1 MRRKSFLCGIGSI
14 TLMLAFII
22 ALFVTAWP
30 VSASAQPI
38 ELSLSHLFPEVSWF
52 HQNAVVPWK
61 NMVEQKSKGRLKI
74 NIYPSGALA
83 KTGTMY
89 DAVKAGTVDI
99 ALDPGP
105 YYIGRFPMS
114 EATQLPLLGAQSSWA
129 ASRAWMDLYYTFP
142 ELRKEYADVHLLW
155 LFSQGPAQLMTRKPV
170 RKLEDMKGLIVR
182 APGGMG
188 DYIKALG
195 GSPVDIPAPESY
207 LALSKGTIDATV
219 FPGEAIR
226 TFKLYEAT
234 KYVNM
239 SNLAVQWFWA
249 AMNKDKYNSLPKDL
263 QKVMDECSG
272 TVGADIVGKAWNDA
286 DKAGFELGK
295 QKGMELIYLSPE
307 EQKRWKQH
315 VAPVTE
321 KWIKTMEAKGYPAK
335 KFVDEAKKSIEKY
348 NKQLAGMR
356 N

>member
-1 MRRKSFLCGIGSI
+1 M
-14 TLMLAFII
+14 
-22 ALFVTAWP
+22 
-30 VSASAQPI
+30 
-38 ELSLSHLFPEVSWF
+38 
-52 HQNAVVPWK
+52 
-61 NMVEQKSKGRLKI
+61 LKI

-114 EATQLPLLGAQSSWA
+114 EATQLPFLGAQSSWA

-142 ELRKEYADVHLLW
+142 ELRKEYADVRLLW
-155 LFSQGPAQLMTRKPV
+155 LFSQGPAQLITRKPV
-170 RKLEDMKGLIVR
+170 RKLEEMKGLIVR

-188 DYIKALG
+188 DYIKVLG
-195 GSPVDIPAPESY
+195 GSPVSIPAPECY

-219 FPGEAIR
+219 FPGEAIP
-226 TFKLYEAT
+226 TWKLHEAT
-234 KYVNM
+234 KYVSMCNI
-239 SNLAVQWFWA
+239 AVQWFWV
-249 AMNKDKYNSLPKDL
+249 AMNRDKYTSLPKDL
-263 QKVMDECSG
+263 QKVIDECSG
-272 TVGADIVGKAWNDA
+272 TVGADIVGKGWNEA

-307 EQKRWKQH
+307 EGKRWEQQ
-315 VAPVTE
+315 VATVTD
-321 KWIKTMEAKGYPAK
+321 KWVKTMEAKGYPAK

-348 NKQLAGMR
+348 NKQLAGQP